1 MSSPDVFKP
10 SFIKDYLKL
19 IRGVNLVLVGFT
31 QYLTAIFL
39 VSERQSWSAIFL
51 NEGFFLLVSATIMI
65 TSAGYLINDY
75 YDVKID
81 FVNKPERVLVGKK
94 LKRRWVI
101 AGHTL
106 LNIAAI
112 AIGFYLSVKIGLIF
126 FGSAFLLWL
135 YSNQLK
141 RLPFV
146 GNLAIALLTG
156 TTLLL
161 VAEYFNERT
170 YVIACYAVF
179 AAFIT
184 LIREIIK
191 DMEDMK
197 GDERFG
203 CKTLPIVFGVA
214 TTKRILYLISATFLV
229 TVIILIHTLSF
240 YLPIFLGITL
250 LGLNYGIYKA
260 DTIKGFQRLSAYC
273 KIIMLLGVISMIWI
287 WHKNA

>member
-1 MSSPDVFKP
+1 MKIPSLTIFKP
-10 SFIKDYLKL
+10 SFVKDYLKL
-19 IRGVNLVLVGFT
+19 IRGVNLILVGFT

-39 VSERQSWSAIFL
+39 VSIDQSWSVIFL
-51 NEGFFLLVSATIMI
+51 NKGFFLLVSATIMI

-81 FVNKPERVLVGKK
+81 FVNRPERVLVGKK

-106 LNIAAI
+106 LNLAAI
-112 AIGFYLSVKIGLIF
+112 GIGFYLSLKIGLIF
-126 FGSAFLLWL
+126 FGAAFLLWL

-191 DMEDMK
+191 DIEDMK

-203 CKTLPIVFGVA
+203 CKTLPIVFGIA
-214 TTKRILYLISATFLV
+214 TTKKILYLISATFLL
-229 TVIILIHTLSF
+229 TVIILIHSLSF
-240 YLPIFLGITL
+240 YLPILLGITL
-250 LGLNYGIYKA
+250 LWLNYGIFKA
-260 DTIKGFQRLSAYC
+260 DTVKAFDRLSTYC
-273 KIIMLLGVISMIWI
+273 KAIMLLGVISMIWI
-287 WHKNA
+287 

>member
-1 MSSPDVFKP
+1 MKIPSLTIFKP
-10 SFIKDYLKL
+10 SFVKDYLKL
-19 IRGVNLVLVGFT
+19 IRGVNLILVGFT

-39 VSERQSWSAIFL
+39 VSIDQSWSVIFL
-51 NEGFFLLVSATIMI
+51 NKGFFLLVSATIMI

-81 FVNKPERVLVGKK
+81 FVNRPERVLVGKK

-106 LNIAAI
+106 LNLAAI
-112 AIGFYLSVKIGLIF
+112 GIGFYLSLKIGLIF
-126 FGSAFLLWL
+126 FGAAFLLWL

-191 DMEDMK
+191 DIEDMK

-203 CKTLPIVFGVA
+203 CKTLPIVFGIA
-214 TTKRILYLISATFLV
+214 TTKKILYLISATFLL
-229 TVIILIHTLSF
+229 TVIILIHSLSF
-240 YLPIFLGITL
+240 YLPILLGITL
-250 LGLNYGIYKA
+250 LWLNYGIFQA
-260 DTIKGFQRLSAYC
+260 DTVKAFDRLSTYC
-273 KIIMLLGVISMIWI
+273 KAIMLLGVISMIWI
-287 WHKNA
+287 